1 MYASCFALFVA
12 LFFIACGNEAAPAEA
27 ATTDP
32 APGAPTTAPA
42 RATTL
47 PPLPVEEI
55 QRLYDKVDYI
65 DYLFTS
71 LPISMS
77 QQTPN
82 DVKGAV
88 THISG
93 DAPQSLDP
101 SCTVLAQIFYE
112 ADGKTLRRADMYY
125 GPTCTYLVWNENG
138 KPTYASRLTAEGVQF
153 FTSVLKNVRTE

>member
-1 MYASCFALFVA
+1 MSTPYLLFPV
-12 LFFIACGNEAAPAEA
+12 LLGLLACGNSE
-27 ATTDP
+27 
-32 APGAPTTAPA
+32 APTGETTPVVTETV
-42 RATTL
+42 RAANTL
-47 PPLPVEEI
+47 PPLPLAEI
-55 QRLYDKVDYI
+55 QQLYDRVDYI

-77 QQTPN
+77 QQSPN
-82 DVKGAV
+82 DVKAAV
-88 THISG
+88 THIS
-93 DAPQSLDP
+93 DEAPASMDP

-138 KPTYASRLTAEGVQF
+138 KPTYASRLTEPGVRF